1 MKNLEQTVWIL
12 TEQIEEMKSRI
23 TELEKENSKQQKE
36 TKHIFQELSIK
47 SEWMIEKF
55 EKIVSSVSSIETII
69 EKIKKILHL

>member
-23 TELEKENSKQQKE
+23 TELEKENTKQQKE
-36 TKHIFQELSIK
+36 AKRIFQELSIK
-47 SEWMIEKF
+47 SEWIIEKF